1 MSIFQLH
8 SNVNYPIDS
17 RFIHTCD
24 LEIRNLNVQDM
35 DILIQVNND
44 FGIFHLSLHH
54 LSPYTQPGS
63 TLVIPEIYTHY
74 SPFSFLLITNL
85 LTTSTTALT
94 LFAKNN
100 GNVIA
105 IFTQNDFIKFE

>member
-8 SNVNYPIDS
+8 SKAGYPIDAS
-17 RFIHTCD
+17 YIQSCD
-24 LEIRNLNVQDM
+24 LEIRNLHVHDL

-44 FGIFHLSLHH
+44 FGIFHYSLHN
-54 LSPYTQPGS
+54 LSGLNQPGS
-63 TLVIPEIYTHY
+63 TLVIPEIYTHHAA
-74 SPFSFLLITNL
+74 FSFLLITNL

-100 GNVIA
+100 GQVIA
-105 IFTQNDFIKFE
+105 IFTQNEFIKFE

>member
-24 LEIRNLNVQDM
+24 LEIRNLSVQDM
-35 DILIQVNND
+35 DVLIQVNND
-44 FGIFHLSLHH
+44 FGIFHLSMHH
-54 LSPYTQPGS
+54 LNHYPHPDS
-63 TLVIPEIYTHY
+63 TLVIPDIFTQF

-100 GNVIA
+100 GNIIA